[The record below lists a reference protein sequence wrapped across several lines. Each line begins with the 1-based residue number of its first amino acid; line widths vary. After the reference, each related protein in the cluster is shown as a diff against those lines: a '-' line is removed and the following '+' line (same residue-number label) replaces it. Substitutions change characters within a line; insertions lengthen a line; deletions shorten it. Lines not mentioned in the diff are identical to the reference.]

1 MRSKRRFKPNSANTG
16 HRIPRMELHSSCIAT
31 MMFWLYEWNRYA
43 DDFAD
48 YCSRNFNKFR
58 PYATFGTDD
67 FVLLSKDYVFRRVV
81 KNENDSNYV
90 HYPKHKSENELFH
103 AAYQSCI
110 VLDPYACSSI
120 HEDGH
125 VIEQTIANTNCF
137 TENMVENGDM
147 CFLIINPV
155 SKSGDKYS
163 ALELSINHIYKI
175 PCPRE
180 ILVLNAR
187 SATSTPVKTI
197 TPTKPVERAA
207 KTIKIDLEKD

>member
-1 MRSKRRFKPNSANTG
+1 MK
-16 HRIPRMELHSSCIAT
+16 LHSSCIAT
-31 MMFWLYEWNRYA
+31 KMFWLYEWNRYA
-43 DDFAD
+43 DEFAD

-90 HYPKHKSENELFH
+90 HYPKHKSENEMFH

-125 VIEQTIANTNCF
+125 VIEHTIANTNCF

-147 CFLIINPV
+147 CFLIIDPV

-187 SATSTPVKTI
+187 SATSTPVKTT

-207 KTIKIDLEKD
+207 KTIKIDWEKD